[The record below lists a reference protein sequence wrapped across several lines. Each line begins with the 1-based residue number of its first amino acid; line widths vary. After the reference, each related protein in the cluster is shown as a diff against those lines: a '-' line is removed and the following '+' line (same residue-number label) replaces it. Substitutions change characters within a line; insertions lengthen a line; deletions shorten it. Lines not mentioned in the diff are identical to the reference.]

1 MKISLNF
8 WQVLRSAK
16 QNILPVL
23 LCLGLL
29 ATAATAKTVV
39 HTENDGENS
48 STPNITFEPS
58 ATFQRMWIDYGVTDA
73 GRTGM
78 RIHADFK
85 VYNMKGVDGY
95 LALHFQERDG
105 TPLPDT
111 NGKFSDGNDTVA
123 AYGDIKPGYQ
133 TTVYEDFDVFMPY
146 AELDLG
152 GGNYK
157 LRIDADVIDKDGG
170 LVSHLTFYDFDYTN
184 PKTVSKNPSATFG
197 KMWVDYNVTQSGR
210 KGMRVHLK
218 CNVFDMIG
226 QTGYFVFYF
235 QHKDGTPIKTSN
247 RAFKSNERPGD
258 LALYFEISPGYQ
270 NTVYEDISVFM
281 PYDELNLTRGSY
293 DLRMDVDL
301 IEKGTA
307 LIQHMEFYDFWYEKK

>member
-1 MKISLNF
+1 MKIASNF

-29 ATAATAKTVV
+29 ATAAMAKTAV
-39 HTENDGENS
+39 HTENEGENS

-78 RIHADFK
+78 RIHAEFK

-95 LALHFQERDG
+95 LALYFQDRDG
-105 TPLPDT
+105 TPLKDN
-111 NGKFSDGNDTVA
+111 NGKFNSANDTVT
-123 AYGDIKPGYQ
+123 AYEEIKPGYQ
-133 TTVYEDFDVFMPY
+133 TTVYEDLDVFMPY
-146 AELDLG
+146 SELDLG
-152 GGNYK
+152 SGSYK
-157 LRIDADVIDKDGG
+157 LRIDADVIYKEGG
-170 LVSHLTFYDFDYTN
+170 LVSHLTFYDFDYTGG
-184 PKTVSKNPSATFG
+184 KKDASATFG

-210 KGMRVHLK
+210 KGMRLHLK

-226 QTGYFVFYF
+226 ETGYFVFYF
-235 QHKDGTPIKTSN
+235 QHKDGTPLTTTNKAY
-247 RAFKSNERPGD
+247 RSNERPGD

-270 NTVYEDISVFM
+270 NTVFEDVSVFM
-281 PYDELNLTRGSY
+281 PYDELKLTRGSY
-293 DLRMDVDL
+293 DLRMDVDI
-301 IEKGTA
+301 IEKDTT
-307 LIQHMEFYDFWYEKK
+307 LIQHMSFYDFWYEKK